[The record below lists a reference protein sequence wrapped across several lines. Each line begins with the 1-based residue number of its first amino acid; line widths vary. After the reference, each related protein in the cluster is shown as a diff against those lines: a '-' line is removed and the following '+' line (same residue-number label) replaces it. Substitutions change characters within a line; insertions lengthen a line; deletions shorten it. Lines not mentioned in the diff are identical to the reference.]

1 MRIKLSAPGQYP
13 LANLTQFL
21 SPRYLDEVEFV
32 LNDSRGEFDAWF
44 VFEES
49 LPTDREAI
57 VPPNRVFFLGAETA
71 RPFGFFY
78 ETEGWIPYL
87 AQFSRVYTSGQ
98 YYEPN
103 GEVAYPFLPWMVNA
117 NHGPGLFD
125 SHQRDHKFFASLE
138 SLDKVHPLSV
148 ICSTKG
154 LTPDHRARLRFVER
168 LKNHFGDRLHWYGNG
183 VNPIPEK
190 WDGLAPYRFSI
201 VLENHQAPQV
211 LTEKILDA
219 FLCLTVPIYWG
230 DPELGELFPRDS
242 YLRIDVTDLQRSI
255 EVIESAL
262 ADGTDERATRALI
275 KARDTV
281 LEELN
286 FLHRII
292 VIAGGNSL
300 DRPEEKERV
309 VLKGVQDFV
318 ATRQRSSDQMGRL
331 RRHIRAFG
339 QDRKSR

>member
-1 MRIKLSAPGQYP
+1 MRIKLSAPGEYP
-13 LANLTQFL
+13 LADLTQFL

-49 LPTDREAI
+49 LPSDREAI

-78 ETEGWIPYL
+78 ETAGWIPYL
-87 AQFSRVYTSGQ
+87 AQFSKVYTSGQ

-103 GEVAYPFLPWMVNA
+103 GEVARPFLPWMVNA
-117 NHGPGLFD
+117 NHGPALFD
-125 SHQRDHKFFASLE
+125 SHQRNHEFFASLE
-138 SLDKVHPLSV
+138 LVDKVHALSV

-154 LTPDHRARLRFVER
+154 LTPEHRARLRFVER
-168 LKNHFGDRLHWYGNG
+168 LQDHFGERLHWFGNG
-183 VNPIPEK
+183 INPIPEK
-190 WDGLAPYRFSI
+190 WAGLAPYRFSI

-211 LTEKILDA
+211 LTEKIVDA

-230 DPELGELFPRDS
+230 DPAIGEVFPKDS
-242 YLRIDVTDLQRSI
+242 YIGVDLTDLHRSI
-255 EVIESAL
+255 EAIESAL
-262 ADGTDERATRALI
+262 ADDTYDRATRALFE
-275 KARDTV
+275 ARDTV

-292 VIAGGNSL
+292 NIAKENELGGPN
-300 DRPEEKERV
+300 PKERV
-309 VLKGVQDFV
+309 VLKGVEEFV
-318 ATRQRSSDQMGRL
+318 KHPETRSNPLGRFRHHL
-331 RRHIRAFG
+331 RTLG
-339 QDRKSR
+339 QE